1 MSNLQTIEE
10 LCAICASMAHII
22 SEQQKVLA
30 QFDALVLEGEIAAT
44 RSRYAAPHGT
54 RHVERGGGLV

>member
-22 SEQQKVLA
+22 SEQRKVLA

-44 RSRYAAPHGT
+44 RSRYAALMGHGMSS
-54 RHVERGGGLV
+54 EGGGLV